1 MKDPF
6 QKRPLPAFFAALCFV
21 VCTMFAL
28 TALDQSS
35 DSVPTAETIVYDQEQ
50 ADAAV
55 PVTLNSRNNRM
66 RT

>member
-21 VCTMFAL
+21 VCTMFAMA
-28 TALDQSS
+28 ALDQSS
-35 DSVPTAETIVYDQEQ
+35 DSVPTAETIVYDQDQ
-50 ADAAV
+50 ADAAA
-55 PVTLNSRNNRM
+55 PLTLNKRNSRM